1 MYGFGFII
9 LYFFEMMHLNLA
21 SSKRQWFFISFS
33 VSHIFRR
40 LCTFA
45 EPPRLCVHTQSPAHP
60 MPSARSRVYTHGRR
74 LFCRVSGI
82 WDDDEV
88 FLFPHTTERGKLGS
102 GRVQSKRRLGKKMPP
117 RGAAR
122 KALEKVAVR
131 RLKKVKFKV
140 KMEAGRK
147 KGAPSP
153 PELRHR
159 RGD

>member
-21 SSKRQWFFISFS
+21 SSKREWFFISFS

-45 EPPRLCVHTQSPAHP
+45 EPPRPCVHTQSPACP
-60 MPSARSRVYTHGRR
+60 CARSRVYTHGRR
-74 LFCRVSGI
+74 LFCRASGI

-102 GRVQSKRRLGKKMPP
+102 SRAQSTRRLGKKMPP

-122 KALEKVAVR
+122 KALEKVPRPRGGCSEAR
-131 RLKKVKFKV
+131 AKKC
-140 KMEAGRK
+140 EI
-147 KGAPSP
+147 
-153 PELRHR
+153 
-159 RGD
+159 